1 MIKDDNFEEIPKR
14 AQARI
19 VTELQGCGVIRSR
32 RVLGGVGVGFLTTLG
47 VGVRFFCPTW
57 MSDWIIFCIML
68 LNWEFLF

>member
-19 VTELQGCGVIRSR
+19 VTELQGCEVIRSR

-47 VGVRFFCPTW
+47 G
-57 MSDWIIFCIML
+57 
-68 LNWEFLF
+68 FLTTLGAGSQAVNA

>member
-47 VGVRFFCPTW
+47 ALVPKQ
-57 MSDWIIFCIML
+57 
-68 LNWEFLF
+68 